1 MGESSTSHKK
11 MMNTLGLTGP
21 LNFYNENEDSLIM
34 NNNS

>member
-1 MGESSTSHKK
+1 
-11 MMNTLGLTGP
+11 MNTLGLTGP